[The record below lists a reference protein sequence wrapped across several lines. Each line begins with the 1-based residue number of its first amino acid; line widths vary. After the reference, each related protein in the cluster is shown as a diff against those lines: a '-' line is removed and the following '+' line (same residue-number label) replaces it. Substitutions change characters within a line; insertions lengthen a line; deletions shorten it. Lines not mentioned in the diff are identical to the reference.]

1 MSSNNGQPGT
11 VIKANGCFP
20 STCGDNSTSYEVQVG
35 GVNVEVLASQVV
47 GVGFTSIFYIRLAH
61 VPSAILSAP
70 ISIISQYGTVF
81 TITTDLI
88 NYELAGNITSVIP
101 STGQKGTLVTIQGNN
116 LIGLGA
122 LGIQITSVT
131 FGGVAAEIIS
141 ATQSKVIVRV
151 ASGAAGPG
159 SIQLNSTQYSNE
171 NGAELPGPYNSVSGL
186 WTQLTDGVITTLVP
200 PAGQAGQTIY
210 ICGTSLRGGGVTIT
224 NVSIAGIPAQIFSQT
239 LVNISD
245 PGLPPECLSAII
257 PNIDVALSLVGSVN
271 LTANTEA
278 VVTTQDN
285 LLFEYAN
292 ISSVNPNQGQEYTY
306 VTIRGIQLLSGY
318 NNLNVTPQVYLSGVQ
333 AIVHNY
339 TQNEIIVQA
348 SPLNQTNVTNQLG
361 DVEIKVTQYGLTS
374 TVFLANG
381 WSYLVPGEI
390 TSVDPP
396 TGQYGTYI
404 NITGTNLLGYGTTLQ
419 LAIFLGSSTGNVVSD
434 PIVTAEIKSF
444 SDFAVTLSVPRP
456 ADVNYTGFI
465 DIYLIADNGAQVR
478 GQGVFRYLEKGK
490 IVSVSPSEGQRGT
503 YGKLIPLIY
512 LIQSMDLKGVFPLHE
527 SYLYNVSVK
536 YNDVSL

>member
-1 MSSNNGQPGT
+1 MSSTNGQPGT
-11 VIKANGCFP
+11 VIKASGCFP

-47 GVGFTSIFYIRLAH
+47 GAGYTSVFYIRLTD
-61 VPSAILSAP
+61 VPLAILNAP
-70 ISIISQYGTVF
+70 VSIISQYGTVF

-88 NYELAGNITSVIP
+88 NYELAGNITSVMP

-131 FGGVAAEIIS
+131 FGGVAAEIIN
-141 ATQSKVIVRV
+141 ATQSRVIVRV

-159 SIQLNSTQYSNE
+159 IIQLNSTQYSDE
-171 NGAELPGPYNSVSGL
+171 NHAELPGPYNSVSGL

-200 PAGQAGQTIY
+200 PAGQAGQTVY
-210 ICGTSLRGGGVTIT
+210 ICGTSLRGGGVTII
-224 NVSIAGIPAQIFSQT
+224 NVSIAGVPAQIFSQT
-239 LVNISD
+239 LVNISY
-245 PGLPPECLSAII
+245 PGLPAECLSAII
-257 PNIDVALSLVGSVN
+257 PNIDVALSLKGSVN
-271 LTANTEA
+271 LTADTEA
-278 VVTTQDN
+278 IVTTQDN

-292 ISSVNPNQGQEYTY
+292 ISSVNPNQGQQYTY
-306 VTIRGIQLLSGY
+306 VTIRGIKLLSGY
-318 NNLNVTPQVYLSGVQ
+318 NNLTITPQVYLSGVQ

-390 TSVDPP
+390 MSVDPP

-444 SDFAVTLSVPRP
+444 SDFVITLSVPRP

-478 GQGVFRYLEKGK
+478 GQRVFRYLEKGR
-490 IVSVSPSEGQRGT
+490 IISVSPSEGQRGT

-512 LIQSMDLKGVFPLHE
+512 LIQSKHFKGALPLYE
-527 SYLYNVSVK
+527 YYLYNVCVK
-536 YNDVSL
+536 HNNVSL

>member
-1 MSSNNGQPGT
+1 MSSTSGQPGT

-47 GVGFTSIFYIRLAH
+47 GVGYTSNFFIRLVH
-61 VPSAILSAP
+61 VPSAILNAP

-101 STGQKGTLVTIQGNN
+101 PTGQKGTLVTIQGNN

-122 LGIQITSVT
+122 LEIQITSVT
-131 FGGVAAEIIS
+131 FGGIAAEIIS

-159 SIQLNSTQYSNE
+159 IIQLNSTQYSDV

-186 WTQLTDGVITTLVP
+186 WTQLTDGIITALVP
-200 PAGQAGQTIY
+200 PAGQAGQIVY

-224 NVSIAGIPAQIFSQT
+224 NVSIAGVPAQIFSQT

-257 PNIDVALSLVGSVN
+257 PNIDVALLPLKGSVN

-278 VVTTQDN
+278 VVTTQDS

-318 NNLNVTPQVYLSGVQ
+318 NNLTMTPQVYLSGVQ

-339 TQNEIIVQA
+339 TQNKIIVQA

-361 DVEIKVTQYGLTS
+361 DVEIKVTQYGLTF

-381 WSYLVPGEI
+381 WSYLTPGEI

-419 LAIFLGSSTGNVVSD
+419 LAIFLGSSTGNVVND

-444 SDFAVTLSVPRP
+444 SDFVIILSVPRP
-456 ADVNYTGFI
+456 ANVNYTGFI
-465 DIYLIADNGAQVR
+465 DIHLIADNGAQVR
-478 GQGVFRYLEKGK
+478 GQGVFRYLEKGR

-503 YGKLIPLIY
+503 YGKLILLIY
-512 LIQSMDLKGVFPLHE
+512 SIQSLDFKGVFPLHQY
-527 SYLYNVSVK
+527 YLYNVCVK
-536 YNDVSL
+536 YNNVH

>member
-1 MSSNNGQPGT
+1 MSSTSGQPGT

-47 GVGFTSIFYIRLAH
+47 GVGYASNFFIRLVH
-61 VPSAILSAP
+61 VPSTILNAP

-81 TITTDLI
+81 SITTDLI
-88 NYELAGNITSVIP
+88 NYELAGNVTSVIP

-122 LGIQITSVT
+122 LGIQITNVT

-141 ATQSKVIVRV
+141 ATQSKVAVRV

-159 SIQLNSTQYSNE
+159 IIQLNSTQYSDE

-186 WTQLTDGVITTLVP
+186 WTQLTDGIITALVP
-200 PAGQAGQTIY
+200 PAGQAGQIVY

-224 NVSIAGIPAQIFSQT
+224 NVSIAGVPAQIFSQT

-257 PNIDVALSLVGSVN
+257 PNIDVALLPLKGSVN

-278 VVTTQDN
+278 VVITQDS

-318 NNLNVTPQVYLSGVQ
+318 NNLTMTPQVYLSGVQ

-339 TQNEIIVQA
+339 TQNKIIVQA
-348 SPLNQTNVTNQLG
+348 SPFNQTNVTNQLG
-361 DVEIKVTQYGLTS
+361 DVEIKMTQYGLTF
-374 TVFLANG
+374 TVFLASG
-381 WSYLVPGEI
+381 WSYLAPGEI

-419 LAIFLGSSTGNVVSD
+419 LAIFLGSSTGNVVND

-444 SDFAVTLSVPRP
+444 SDFVIILSVPRP
-456 ADVNYTGFI
+456 ANVNYTGFI
-465 DIYLIADNGAQVR
+465 DIHLIADNGAQVR
-478 GQGVFRYLEKGK
+478 GQGVFRYLEKGR

-503 YGKLIPLIY
+503 YGKLILLIY
-512 LIQSMDLKGVFPLHE
+512 LIQSLDFKGVFPLHQY
-527 SYLYNVSVK
+527 YLYNVCVK
-536 YNDVSL
+536 YNNVH